1 VWKEKKETLERKKKG
16 VYSKLLFS
24 YCKLL
29 VIEIKQCI
37 LSLLSV
43 SNPPPVVSPTN
54 IFHHCIVYN
63 PKDINTKG
71 WLVYQSFITIIQK
84 TISLILTWYQSKTI
98 IKQPSII
105 QQSSFPAAFF
115 QTSPLHLVLF
125 FQQIS
130 RTSSANSAKLLS
142 PMDNQELHYSAASA
156 PQSSFSIMA
165 PTATYGVSPTAAII
179 SHPNMQ

>member
-1 VWKEKKETLERKKKG
+1 MCST
-16 VYSKLLFS
+16 
-24 YCKLL
+24 
-29 VIEIKQCI
+29 
-37 LSLLSV
+37 
-43 SNPPPVVSPTN
+43 
-54 IFHHCIVYN
+54 FHHCIVYN
-63 PKDINTKG
+63 PKGINTKG

-105 QQSSFPAAFF
+105 QQSSFPVAFF
-115 QTSPLHLVLF
+115 QTSPLHPVLF

-142 PMDNQELHYSAASA
+142 PMDNQELHCSAASA
-156 PQSSFSIMA
+156 PQSSFSILA
-165 PTATYGVSPTAAII
+165 PIATYGVSPVAAII